1 MQTATRKG
9 VGEAGDMTIVD
20 VKRVT
25 DQMGGMNE
33 SINKFAQYAKSKGS
47 PGPQSDGSAEGVSLE
62 GAAKIPTDMA
72 EAAAALL
79 SQYGTGT
86 SFLCSTSTT
95 AGYQPYPAVFFAAD
109 EPRAPRIRWAEVFAA
124 AVALT
129 VIVVLVYADVAGW
142 HWGLQ

>member
-72 EAAAALL
+72 EAAATLL

-86 SFLCSTSTT
+86 SFLCSTST

-129 VIVVLVYADVAGW
+129 AIVVLVYADVSGW

>member
-1 MQTATRKG
+1 MKTATRDRAWN
-9 VGEAGDMTIVD
+9 EAGDMTAVD

-47 PGPQSDGSAEGVSLE
+47 SGPQSDGSAEGVSLE
-62 GAAKIPTDMA
+62 GATKIPADMA
-72 EAAAALL
+72 EAAATLL

-86 SFLCSTSTT
+86 SFLCR
-95 AGYQPYPAVFFAAD
+95 QPGTNHTVFFAAD
-109 EPRAPRIRWAEVFAA
+109 EPRAPRIRWADVFFP

-129 VIVVLVYADVAGW
+129 IIVVLVYADVSGW
-142 HWGLQ
+142 HWRLQ